1 MGGVGYIDAI
11 VGKVLTHVPEISAEP
26 NEQQYAVCNDFGVIR
41 RVDNEKTGNR
51 DKCHCDKLYFY
62 LTVNALFMSE
72 CLPRWKY
79 GHEKR

>member
-11 VGKVLTHVPEISAEP
+11 VGKVLTHAPEISAEP

-51 DKCHCDKLYFY
+51 DKCHCDKLYFR
-62 LTVNALFMSE
+62 LAESALF
-72 CLPRWKY
+72 LAVDL
-79 GHEKR
+79 